1 MNEPWAKKS
10 LGQHWLHDAA
20 ALAAMAEDVETGDT
34 VLEVGPGT
42 GTLTD
47 VLLAKGAHVVA
58 VEKDESL
65 LKALNQKFG
74 ARDFTLHNQSI
85 MEFDLTALPPDYKV
99 VANIPYYL
107 TSNLIRTLSE
117 SPNQPLSAV
126 LLVQKEVARRVAAE
140 PGDMSL
146 LSVSAKFY
154 WEVSL
159 GLEVPARL
167 FTPPPKVDSQIL
179 QLRRRAQPLY
189 PGIDTRKFFQTVK
202 AGFGERRKTL
212 SNSLAGGLR
221 LEKIQANEL
230 LKQAGIDPGLR
241 AQALSL
247 DDWHKLYL
255 TIHT

>member
-20 ALAAMAEDVETGDT
+20 ALAAMAEDVKTGDT

-42 GTLTD
+42 GTLTE
-47 VLLAKGAHVVA
+47 VLLAKGAHVIA

-85 MEFDLTALPPDYKV
+85 MEFDLTELPDGYKV

-117 SPNQPLSAV
+117 TSNPPFSAV
-126 LLVQKEVARRVAAE
+126 LLVQKEVAERVAAQ
-140 PGDMSL
+140 PGAMSL
-146 LSVSAKFY
+146 LSVSAQFY

-189 PGIDTRKFFQTVK
+189 PDIDTRKFFQTVK

-230 LKQAGIDPGLR
+230 LKQASIDPGLR
-241 AQALSL
+241 AQALGL
-247 DDWHKLYL
+247 DDWRKLYL